1 MAERDFTHLTPDEKI
16 NGIKASK
23 LPDHIRSKYH
33 GEDVREALAQSTEM
47 AIQLGINMGL
57 SPDDAIS
64 WARKLQ
70 EAIPRSEFDSWVA
83 TLLDGGPSIFMNTLA
98 ELKTTYPNG
107 AAGVALVRETDPAKI
122 YVWNGSAWEDFGDYQ
137 GVEIADGSITAK
149 KLANSTINLSKLSFS
164 KIDSQNVFDLESA
177 EVGGLREDG
186 TVDNGST
193 TFYTSDFMRFNP
205 NDVVNANFNLQ
216 SSAIYDIS
224 MNVVSVTF
232 GTVHSQ
238 FVMPSNGYYAKV
250 TRYNSRMD
258 EFMVVSGPLPA
269 TYKPFKR
276 VVSGDIIED
285 DTISLGKLDFV
296 SQGKNLFNPEEVIK
310 GKYVNPTSGVLQ
322 SNPAYDTTII
332 KEASPNEKY
341 TITYPRFVVFYGL
354 DNKIIPSES
363 ITFDVPPESHTI
375 TLPSNAYGYR
385 FSFPTINKI
394 QIEKGDVATYYEPYM
409 QVIDDVSVRSSNIIK
424 YGDRVTKSTSK
435 GDLTNGQR
443 LVSGKSNSIKKNKSY
458 SFSSKITSFYGLR
471 MGQGE
476 TDYGGSY
483 IEITA
488 SELKFFDYRTAVTPR
503 NVLTHGL
510 TISNFIDVLITIDK
524 DAKAIVRIITDG
536 GFYESTPQ
544 NWEGYNGTPFAKSMG
559 STLTDGEFVF
569 DTSDFDKPIYF
580 FGDSYAGLTA
590 KDRWVNY
597 IREWGF
603 DNWFINAYPGQA
615 SLSAKGML
623 DFALSKG
630 NPEILIWGLGMNDG
644 DSSTAVDEDWLT
656 TYNKIEAICES
667 RDIELVL
674 CTIPNV
680 PSINNSFKNEIIR
693 DSGHRY
699 IDFAKAVG
707 AEEVGSN
714 WYTGMLSG
722 DKVHPSILGAQKL
735 ALRAIEDVPEL
746 SGKANKKQEAWITPA
761 LLHGATGTVQ
771 YRKTETGRVE
781 FRGTLRSNTGDSL
794 FVLPTGYKPS
804 DDCIFIAPL
813 SNHLDDTTR
822 RFLIKSN
829 GAFFGGVTYGDFEFN
844 LNGLSFPVD

>member
-1 MAERDFTHLTPDEKI
+1 MVKRDFTRLTPDEKI
-16 NGIKASK
+16 NGIKATK
-23 LPDHIRSKYH
+23 LPDYFRTKYH
-33 GEDVREALAQSTEM
+33 GGDVRETFAQLSELT
-47 AIQLGINMGL
+47 IQLGINMGL

-70 EAIPRSEFDSWVA
+70 EAVPRSEFDSWVA
-83 TLLDGGPSIFMNTLA
+83 TLLDGGPSIFMNTLS
-98 ELKTTYPNG
+98 ELKSTYPKG
-107 AAGVALVRETDPAKI
+107 APGVALVRETDPAKI
-122 YVWNGSAWEDFGDYQ
+122 YVWNGTAWEDFGDYQ
-137 GVEIADGSITAK
+137 GFEIADGSITAK
-149 KLANSTINLSKLSFS
+149 KIANSTINLGKLSFS

-177 EVGGLREDG
+177 EVGALRADG
-186 TVDNGST
+186 SVYKNST
-193 TFYTSDFMRFNP
+193 SFYTSDFMRFNP
-205 NDVVNANFNLQ
+205 GDVVKANFNLQ
-216 SSAIYDIS
+216 SSAVYDIS

-232 GTVHSQ
+232 STVHSQ
-238 FVMPSNGYYAKV
+238 FIMPSNGYYVKV
-250 TRYNSRMD
+250 TRYADRID

-285 DTISLGKLDFV
+285 DTISLGKLNFV

-322 SNPAYDTTII
+322 SNPSYDTTIV

-341 TITYPRFVVFYGL
+341 TITYPRFVVFYGS
-354 DNKIIPSES
+354 DNTIIPSAS
-363 ITFDVPPESHTI
+363 ITFDVPPENYTI
-375 TLPSNAYGYR
+375 TIPSNAYGYQ
-385 FSFPTINKI
+385 FSYPNINKI
-394 QIEKGDVATYYEPYM
+394 QIEKGDLATSYEPYM
-409 QVIDDVSVRSSNIIK
+409 QVLDGVNVKSSSIVK
-424 YGDRVTKSTSK
+424 YGDRVTKSSSK
-435 GDLTNGQR
+435 GDLTDGQR
-443 LVSGKSNSIKKNKSY
+443 LVAGKVNSIKKNKSY
-458 SFSSKITSFYGLR
+458 SFSSKITSFFGLR

-488 SELKFFDYRTAVTPR
+488 NELKFFDYRTAVTPR

-510 TISNFIDVLITIDK
+510 TITNFIDVLITIDK

-536 GFYESTPQ
+536 GFYESSPQ

-644 DSSTAVDEDWLT
+644 DSSTAVNENWLN
-656 TYNKIEAICES
+656 TYNQIKIICEG
-667 RDIELVL
+667 RGIELVL

-693 DSGHRY
+693 SSGYRY

-707 AEEVGSN
+707 AESVGSN
-714 WYTGMLSG
+714 WYTGMLSS
-722 DKVHPSILGAQKL
+722 DKVHPAILGAQKL

-746 SGKANKKQEAWITPA
+746 AK
-761 LLHGATGTVQ
+761 
-771 YRKTETGRVE
+771 
-781 FRGTLRSNTGDSL
+781 
-794 FVLPTGYKPS
+794 
-804 DDCIFIAPL
+804 
-813 SNHLDDTTR
+813 
-822 RFLIKSN
+822 
-829 GAFFGGVTYGDFEFN
+829 
-844 LNGLSFPVD
+844 